1 MTDRQRVVLVTG
13 ASRGFG
19 RAIAIQMAQEGAR
32 VVVNFRRSQSEA
44 QQVVDA
50 IHRDGGDAVSYR
62 ADLADEAK
70 TEALMRFISDTY
82 GRLDVL
88 VANASF
94 GIPGPLLAA
103 KPKAWAMTMDAT
115 AHSLLRLS
123 QLAVPL
129 MGGHGYIVTISS
141 YGHERILPGY
151 GVVGVA
157 KGAVATLTKALAVE
171 LAPLG
176 IMVTGVLPG
185 VSPTKSMLAIPGA
198 EDALQKVTLQ
208 TPMARLVTP
217 EEVADVVSFLVSGKA
232 DMMVGQQ
239 LVVDG
244 GAILV

>member
-1 MTDRQRVVLVTG
+1 MVLVTG

-44 QQVVDA
+44 QAVVDA
-50 IHRDGGDAVSYR
+50 IHQLGGHAVSCR

-70 TEALMRFISDTY
+70 TDSLIRFISDTY

-94 GIPGPLLAA
+94 GIPGPLLTT

-176 IMVTGVLPG
+176 IVVTGVLPG

-198 EDALQKVTLQ
+198 EEALQKVMAQ
-208 TPMARLVTP
+208 TPMGRLVTP

-232 DMMVGQQ
+232 DMMAGQQ